1 MTIKKNSYLLRVD
14 NCSRTIH
21 FITFPFTCTINFKVL
36 GNLLGKSAFLNI
48 KTSSII
54 LRITLGSNGAND
66 VDIYNS
72 PLAHL
77 TIDIISNQLINILT
91 DY

>member
-14 NCSRTIH
+14 NCSRTIR

-54 LRITLGSNGAND
+54 LRITSSWCRYPESDRDGIATAGF
-66 VDIYNS
+66 
-72 PLAHL
+72 
-77 TIDIISNQLINILT
+77 
-91 DY
+91 